1 MTELPI
7 KFHLLAGVSPHE
19 HRAAVRAEP
28 HIANALFAVGL
39 LWIPAFYLEL
49 AGASHPWWSL
59 GRTLYGVVFIVFASA
74 AMWHFAILHRRR
86 RYFAANLLD
95 VAVLAGAIASLAVYS
110 RAWTS
115 VEWAFHMG
123 LVALVAL
130 RLALPV
136 ARMLTPNRLLLPLVA
151 GGLLVAL
158 AGEGFY
164 LLEPQVHSYAD
175 GLWLAFESS
184 ATVGYGDM
192 APSTAASR
200 IFAMFVILL
209 GYGLLSLVVAT
220 VAARFVG
227 RDEHRMRRE
236 MHQDIRMLR
245 EQVAKLREELMQM
258 RALELRAGQEPMHP
272 SSGDSEKGT

>member
-1 MTELPI
+1 MTELPT
-7 KFHLLAGVSPHE
+7 KLHLLAGVLPHE
-19 HRAAVRAEP
+19 QHAAVRAERYV
-28 HIANALFAVGL
+28 ATVLFAAAL

-49 AGASHPWWSL
+49 AGASHPWWIL
-59 GRTLYGVVFIVFASA
+59 GRSLYLVVAVAFAAATL
-74 AMWHFAILHRRR
+74 WHTAILHRRR

-95 VAVLAGAIASLAVYS
+95 IGVLFGAIVSVIVYS
-110 RAWTS
+110 PDWNGGQ
-115 VEWAFHMG
+115 WAFHLV

-136 ARMLTPNRLLLPLVA
+136 AELLTPGRLLLPLLA
-151 GGLLVAL
+151 GGALVAL

-192 APSTAASR
+192 APSTPASR

-209 GYGLLSLVVAT
+209 GYGLLSLVFAT
-220 VAARFVG
+220 IAARFVG
-227 RDEHRMRRE
+227 REERHLRRE
-236 MHQDIRMLR
+236 MHHDIRMLR
-245 EQVAKLREELMQM
+245 EQVAKLREELARQRDEDPGTALN
-258 RALELRAGQEPMHP
+258 RAPKPR
-272 SSGDSEKGT
+272 SGDSAQ

>member
-7 KFHLLAGVSPHE
+7 KLHLLAGISPHE
-19 HRAAVRAEP
+19 QRTAVRAEP
-28 HIANALFAVGL
+28 HVAMTLFAAAL

-49 AGASHPWWSL
+49 AGPSHPWWIL
-59 GRTLYGVVFIVFASA
+59 GRPLYIVVA
-74 AMWHFAILHRRR
+74 AAFGMAALWHGAMLHRRR

-95 VAVLAGAIASLAVYS
+95 IGVLMGAVVSIIGYS
-110 RAWTS
+110 PNWNGGEWT
-115 VEWAFHMG
+115 FHLV

-136 ARMLTPNRLLLPLVA
+136 AGLLTPDRLLLPLLA
-151 GGLLVAL
+151 GAVLVAL

-192 APSTAASR
+192 APSTPASR

-209 GYGLLSLVVAT
+209 GYGLLSLVFAT
-220 VAARFVG
+220 IAARFVG
-227 RDEHRMRRE
+227 REERHLRRE

-245 EQVAKLREELMQM
+245 EQVAKLREELARQ
-258 RALELRAGQEPMHP
+258 RAEEAGTAQSTARNPLA
-272 SSGDSEKGT
+272 DDTKQ

>member
-1 MTELPI
+1 MAELPM
-7 KFHLLAGVSPHE
+7 KLHLLAGVSPHE
-19 HRAAVRAEP
+19 QRAAVRAEP
-28 HIANALFAVGL
+28 YVAMVLFVAAS

-49 AGASHPWWSL
+49 AGASHPWWIL
-59 GRTLYGVVFIVFASA
+59 GRSLFAVVAIA
-74 AMWHFAILHRRR
+74 FAIAALWHLAVLHRRR

-95 VAVLAGAIASLAVYS
+95 IAVLFGAIVSVIAYS
-110 RAWTS
+110 PDWNGGEWT
-115 VEWAFHMG
+115 FHLV

-136 ARMLTPNRLLLPLVA
+136 VGLLTPDRLLLPLLA
-151 GGLLVAL
+151 GAALVAL

-192 APSTAASR
+192 APSTPASR
-200 IFAMFVILL
+200 IFAMFVIFL
-209 GYGLLSLVVAT
+209 GYGLLSLVFAT
-220 VAARFVG
+220 IAARFVG
-227 RDEHRMRRE
+227 REERHLRRE

-245 EQVAKLREELMQM
+245 EQVAKLREELVRQ
-258 RALELRAGQEPMHP
+258 RGEEAGLATKTTRNQPGGDPEP
-272 SSGDSEKGT
+272 

>member
-7 KFHLLAGVSPHE
+7 KLHLLAGVSPHE
-19 HRAAVRAEP
+19 QRAAVRAEP
-28 HIANALFAVGL
+28 YVALILFAAAL

-49 AGASHPWWSL
+49 AGGSHPWWIL
-59 GRTLYGVVFIVFASA
+59 GRPLYAVVAVVFAVAGL
-74 AMWHFAILHRRR
+74 WHLAILHRRR

-95 VAVLAGAIASLAVYS
+95 IAVPFGAIVSVIVYS
-110 RAWTS
+110 PDWNGGEWT
-115 VEWAFHMG
+115 FHLI
-123 LVALVAL
+123 LVSLVAL

-136 ARMLTPNRLLLPLVA
+136 AGLLTPGRLLLPLLA
-151 GGLLVAL
+151 GGALVAL

-192 APSTAASR
+192 APSTPASR

-209 GYGLLSLVVAT
+209 GYGLLSLVFAT
-220 VAARFVG
+220 IAARFVG
-227 RDEHRMRRE
+227 REERRLRRE
-236 MHQDIRMLR
+236 MHLDIRMLR
-245 EQVAKLREELMQM
+245 EQVAKLREEIARQ
-258 RALELRAGQEPMHP
+258 RAEDAGIASNTTRNPPASDGEL
-272 SSGDSEKGT
+272 